1 VITAHVMGIPVE
13 ESVLQLMPAGAVIA
27 AAAGIAVRSTLDR
40 IGRLHA
46 GRGLLRSFR
55 DVIERRR

>member
-13 ESVLQLMPAGAVIA
+13 ESILQLMPAGAVMA

-40 IGRLHA
+40 GRRRRRRDAGA
-46 GRGLLRSFR
+46 GRS
-55 DVIERRR
+55 